1 MTRIYSFLSPLIGFL
16 IHLFVLGLLSF
27 LFCWGTASYTLR
39 RATDV
44 LVGFGF
50 LYGLLGLT
58 TWVGRGLRFYIQTER
73 FTGLMKVTANDRN
86 DLPPRQR
93 AWLLL
98 VHENRMLFPWVL
110 AGLFCVFVGLL
121 FGTVLT
127 ARFSPDTVLRFLVR
141 PDLPPLLR
149 PDVLKH

>member
-1 MTRIYSFLSPLIGFL
+1 MTRRYSFLPPLIGFL
-16 IHLFVLGLLSF
+16 IHLCALGLLSF

-58 TWVGRGLRFYIQTER
+58 IWVGRGLRFYNQTEH

-86 DLPPRQR
+86 DLPKRMR
-93 AWLLL
+93 ARLLL
-98 VHENRMLFPWVL
+98 VQENRMLIAWVL
-110 AGLFCVFVGLL
+110 AGLFSVFIGLL

-127 ARFSPDTVLRFLVR
+127 ARFSPDSVLPFLIR
-141 PDLPPLLR
+141 PDLPPQLEPYLLR
-149 PDVLKH
+149 H

>member
-1 MTRIYSFLSPLIGFL
+1 MTRTYSFLPPLIAFL
-16 IHLFVLGLLSF
+16 IHLCVLGLLAF

-39 RATDV
+39 RATDA

-58 TWVGRGLRFYIQTER
+58 IWVGRGLRFYNQTGH
-73 FTGLMKVTANDRN
+73 FTGLMKVSANDRN
-86 DLPPRQR
+86 DLPPRRR

-98 VHENRMLFPWVL
+98 VQENRMLIPWVL
-110 AGLFCVFVGLL
+110 AGLFVVFVGLL

-127 ARFSPDTVLRFLVR
+127 ARFSPDTVLPFLVR
-141 PDLPPLLR
+141 PDLPPLLK